1 MNLMSLYSR
10 LQLLPEN
17 LKKEVADF
25 VDFLLEKER
34 LKNFPGSKKNERK
47 LGLAKGLIKM
57 NADFEEPLD
66 DFNDYR

>member
-10 LQLLPEN
+10 LQMLPEN

-34 LKNFPGSKKNERK
+34 LKKLPEPNKVERK
-47 LGLAKGLIKM
+47 LGLAKGMIQMKS
-57 NADFEEPLD
+57 DFDEPLD
-66 DFNDYR
+66 DFNEYA